1 MSEGETFTMMFCRRC
16 EDETGL
22 ILPLTGGE
30 TTSETSP
37 DGVVWTTE
45 HCPRGHSTITRA
57 DTGDLDLGVQ
67 REDAPRTDLGLF
79 MEPFEEI
86 TEAGF
91 RSVEWPS
98 PRPPCSGMCDTD
110 GGPHW
115 HGDWP

>member
-1 MSEGETFTMMFCRRC
+1 MSDERTFTMLFCRRC

-30 TTSETSP
+30 PTVETSD

-57 DTGDLDLGVQ
+57 DTGNLDLGV
-67 REDAPRTDLGLF
+67 REEAPRTNDLSLF
-79 MEPFEEI
+79 MERF
-86 TEAGF
+86 
-91 RSVEWPS
+91 SVVGREQA
-98 PRPPCSGMCDTD
+98 PCRGMCDTD
-110 GGPHW
+110 GSPHW